1 MTAVGSEFDDAWLAE
16 IVRRVVERL
25 RAMADDGGARSKT
38 AEAPT
43 IPSTTVDTEV
53 WQIGARVVTLATLK
67 ERPASARRLRVAAN
81 AVVTPAVRDEIR
93 LRGWVLE
100 REAAGASS
108 TKKTPR
114 PALVTPC
121 FLQTPPGIV
130 DGSMIE
136 RPVQLR
142 PASHLTAE
150 QLRDQVSAAVKQSG
164 RAVVVALEPYV
175 AVCELNRDSTLRAGY
190 APSATALSKLVQQL
204 RPNVVVIDARRITHG
219 VIRGAIDELES
230 LPAAACDRGDRK

>member
-1 MTAVGSEFDDAWLAE
+1 MTAVGSEFDEVWLAE

-25 RAMADDGGARSKT
+25 RAMGDDAAVRTSSSEPPTYLPT
-38 AEAPT
+38 A
-43 IPSTTVDTEV
+43 VDTDV

-67 ERPASARRLRVAAN
+67 ERPATARRLRVAAN

-100 REAAGASS
+100 REALGATSA
-108 TKKTPR
+108 KKTTR
-114 PALVTPC
+114 PAPATPC

-142 PASHLTAE
+142 PASQLNAE
-150 QLRDQVSAAVKQSG
+150 QLREQVSAAVKQAG
-164 RAVVVALEPYV
+164 RAIVVALEPYV

-219 VIRGAIDELES
+219 VIRGAIDELQS
-230 LPAAACDRGDRK
+230 LPATACDRGDRT

>member
-150 QLRDQVSAAVKQSG
+150 QLACG
-164 RAVVVALEPYV
+164 RGCSRALCGRV
-175 AVCELNRDSTLRAGY
+175 
-190 APSATALSKLVQQL
+190 
-204 RPNVVVIDARRITHG
+204 
-219 VIRGAIDELES
+219 
-230 LPAAACDRGDRK
+230 